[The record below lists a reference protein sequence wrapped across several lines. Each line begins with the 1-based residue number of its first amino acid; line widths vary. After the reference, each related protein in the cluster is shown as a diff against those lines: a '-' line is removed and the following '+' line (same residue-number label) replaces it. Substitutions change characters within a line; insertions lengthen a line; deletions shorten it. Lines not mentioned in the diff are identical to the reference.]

1 MEQMR
6 FPLYLG
12 SKKIKEKMCLRRNKT
27 KNKEQQKMGYGGR
40 TTCEKAFDTEDWMAL
55 VSSGS
60 YKSVLATEPDSRGP
74 TDHRVNRVAMAQV
87 NRTQGTSPLSVPS
100 VSKGTAVMAL
110 SLKSLRSASESSEA
124 GEEEEC
130 SLCPAPCDCRAVG
143 SLGDDEHHSLC
154 PELFL
159 LSHFRKAPLGL

>member
-1 MEQMR
+1 
-6 FPLYLG
+6 
-12 SKKIKEKMCLRRNKT
+12 
-27 KNKEQQKMGYGGR
+27 MGYGGR
-40 TTCEKAFDTEDWMAL
+40 TTCDTEDGMAL

-87 NRTQGTSPLSVPS
+87 NRTQGTSPSSVPS

-124 GEEEEC
+124 GEEKEC

-159 LSHFRKAPLGL
+159 LSHFRKSPLGL